1 MAAGVRQAGAE
12 PVVLPLADG
21 GEGTLWALHRVLGGS
36 WISVQTVNPWQQ
48 KISASLLHWPGQ
60 STVVVELAQ
69 AAGWATA
76 QRRRHSPL
84 TASTYGVGLLIRAAL
99 DTAATRVMVALG
111 GSLTTDAGS
120 GLMSALGVRLL
131 DARGQPLPPGGAAL
145 AGLSSIDWSGLDS
158 RLQRVELGALTDVDN
173 PLTGPDGA
181 ARTFARQ
188 KGASSS
194 EIETLESALCHFQD
208 LAGGAEAAGGAGT
221 GAAGGSGAAL
231 KLLGATLK
239 PGSSTI
245 MGLIDFAGQLAQA
258 QALITGEGRFD
269 HQSLHG
275 KAPAVALAA
284 ARAQGK
290 PSCLIVG
297 RRSVDLCEEEA
308 ATIVLD
314 LAPSQLAMHEVRH
327 RIGGLFQERAAEA
340 TRQLVP

>member
-12 PVVLPLADG
+12 PVALPLADG
-21 GEGTLWALHRVLGGS
+21 GEGTLWALHRALGGS
-36 WISVQTVNPWQQ
+36 WIAVETVNPWQQ
-48 KISASLLHWPGQ
+48 KVSASLLYWAGQ

-76 QRRRHSPL
+76 RRRRSPL

-99 DTAATRVMVALG
+99 DTGAATVMVALG

-120 GLMSALGVRLL
+120 GLLSALGARLL
-131 DARGQPLPPGGAAL
+131 DAGGRPLPPGGAAL
-145 AGLSSIDWSGLDS
+145 SGLSTIDWSGLDR
-158 RLQRVELGALTDVDN
+158 RLRTVELVALTDVDN

-188 KGASSS
+188 KGASAG
-194 EIETLESALCHFQD
+194 EIDLLESALGHFQD
-208 LAGGAEAAGGAGT
+208 IAGGPAVAGGPGT
-221 GAAGGSGAAL
+221 GAAGGSGSAL
-231 KLLGATLK
+231 KLLSADLK
-239 PGSSTI
+239 PGSRTI
-245 MGLIDFAGQLAQA
+245 MELIDFAGRLTSA

-284 ARAQGK
+284 ARATGK

-297 RRSVDLCEEEA
+297 KRSDDLHEEDA
-308 ATIVLD
+308 ATVVLD
-314 LAPSQLAMHEVRH
+314 LAPRQMALPEVR
-327 RIGGLFQERAAEA
+327 RGIERLFQERAAEA
-340 TRQLVP
+340 TRRLVP